1 LTLRLPDWYYSYVIT
16 RIFGGIVK
24 VSSRAHYGLRAMTQL
39 ALAYDQGLLS
49 LTEIAKAE
57 HLPLAYLEQLV
68 GELRRARL
76 VEGTRGLHGGYRL
89 SRAPTE
95 ITVGEIYRIL
105 EGPIAPVE
113 CTAEDYQPGA
123 CDMENGCLSRSV
135 WLRVQESI
143 AQVLDTTTLADLRP
157 GCGPSP
163 TSQLVAL
170 EMLQDTTKAG
180 CGSLS

>member
-1 LTLRLPDWYYSYVIT
+1 
-16 RIFGGIVK
+16 VK

-49 LTEIAKAE
+49 LTEIARAE
-57 HLPLAYLEQLV
+57 HLPLSYLEQLV

-89 SRAPTE
+89 SRPPEA

-113 CTAEDYQPGA
+113 CTAEDYQPGS

-135 WLRVQESI
+135 WMRVQESI
-143 AQVLDTTTLADLRP
+143 AQVLDTTTLADLKVGSSSAPR
-157 GCGPSP
+157 S
-163 TSQLVAL
+163 SLVAL
-170 EMLQDTTKAG
+170 EMLRDTTKAG
-180 CGSLS
+180 CGIRS

>member
-1 LTLRLPDWYYSYVIT
+1 
-16 RIFGGIVK
+16 
-24 VSSRAHYGLRAMTQL
+24 MTQL
-39 ALAYDQGLLS
+39 SQAYDRGLLS

-89 SRAPTE
+89 SRPPTS
-95 ITVGEIYRIL
+95 ITVGEIYRVL

-113 CTAEDYQPGA
+113 CTTEDYQSGS
-123 CDMENGCLSRSV
+123 CDLENECLSRSI

-143 AQVLDTTTLADLRP
+143 TQVLDSTTLADLQAGCAVSAGP
-157 GCGPSP
+157 MPNTLEMFQQISSNFGCGIHS
-163 TSQLVAL
+163 
-170 EMLQDTTKAG
+170 
-180 CGSLS
+180 